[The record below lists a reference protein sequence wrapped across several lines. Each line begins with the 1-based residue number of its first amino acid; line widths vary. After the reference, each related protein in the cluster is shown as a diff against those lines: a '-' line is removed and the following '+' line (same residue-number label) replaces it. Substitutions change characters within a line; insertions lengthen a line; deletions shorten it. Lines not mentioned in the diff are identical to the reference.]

1 MNKKYYLPFI
11 FLIILSLLT
20 LLFSNFN
27 RNKNLRNISSDNML
41 LHFIDVGQGDSILV
55 QVNNKNMLIDAGP
68 ADSREN
74 LLDYLSLLNINNL
87 DYVIA
92 THPHEDHIGNMAYII
107 DKYNVLNFYAPKI
120 TNNTKSFETMVEA
133 LVRKDLKINV
143 IKAGI
148 RSISLGKNT
157 KVEVFSPS
165 SDNYENINNYSPI
178 IKISHGNNSF
188 LLTGDAEELIEKEVI
203 NSNYN
208 LKSDLLKIGHHG
220 SSSSTSKEFFYKVNP
235 SITVISV
242 GKNNSY
248 GHPTKK
254 VLETI
259 KNSKILRTDQK
270 GTILILSDGKSLKM
284 IDAPKI

>member
-1 MNKKYYLPFI
+1 
-11 FLIILSLLT
+11 
-20 LLFSNFN
+20 
-27 RNKNLRNISSDNML
+27 ML

>member
-254 VLETI
+254 ILETI